1 MARKKWAELFT
12 TRRDLLVVTLGE
24 SAVTLR
30 APCVA
35 SPLPGEGEGEG
46 RSNRVVPPPAKVEPL
61 TSVLSPAQGE
71 R

>member
-35 SPLPGEGEGEG
+35 SPLQGEGGG
-46 RSNRVVPPPAKVEPL
+46 SKRVVPPAKVEPL